1 MWWSKILTV
10 VGWVWGKKSWLVA
23 GLGALLL
30 ASAAWIYVQ
39 ELRVDATRAT
49 AERRILEEQTDHNAT
64 RAQLHAAGVEIVR
77 LRSALDAAQNSTV
90 AVQESLRQALAREEA
105 AAGAASARQRILVTA
120 KPRPRTEPEKT
131 EVVDDATRAAV
142 AARLNRPL

>member
-1 MWWSKILTV
+1 MVSNVLTV
-10 VGWVWGKKSWLVA
+10 LSWLWGKKTWLVA
-23 GLGALLL
+23 GLSALLL
-30 ASAAWIYVQ
+30 ASIAWSYVQ
-39 ELRVDATRAT
+39 GLRLDTVRAT
-49 AERRILEEQTDHNAT
+49 AKSTILAEQTEHNAT
-64 RAQLHAAGVEIVR
+64 RAKLHAAGLEIVR
-77 LRSALDAAQNSTV
+77 LHAALDAAQNSTS

-105 AAGAASARQRILVTA
+105 AAGAAAARQRIMVTA

>member
-1 MWWSKILTV
+1 MWWSKVLTV
-10 VGWVWGKKSWLVA
+10 LGWVWGKKSWLVA

-39 ELRVDATRAT
+39 GLRLEAVRAT
-49 AERRILEEQTDHNAT
+49 AERRILTEQAEHNAT
-64 RAQLHAAGVEIVR
+64 RALLHAADIEIVR
-77 LRSALDAAQNSTV
+77 LRSALDAAQNSTA

-105 AAGAASARQRILVTA
+105 AAGAAAARQRILVTA